1 MNINKQRQITL
12 ICKDMKLK
20 LRDARDHLK
29 KLKRRK
35 VKAVK
40 MIYSEFGVEKGKLV
54 KDKLEE
60 ITEKLKKEILKK
72 NSRKTEHL
80 STKFHPDQNVL
91 PDNLSRYSDA
101 SVFSTRV
108 CEDEEYTFQQPLVY
122 GDLNFDEDEV
132 SALLLNPKF
141 AVYDLLDE
149 EDFEVKIETCLAKMR
164 WNKMIKDE
172 DEEST
177 SKDEQELNE
186 IVDAKSRQIYDSE
199 TKTFD
204 MRKLRGTDVKQNT
217 YVHLPKSQGV
227 QYESGL
233 EK

>member
-1 MNINKQRQITL
+1 MW
-12 ICKDMKLK
+12 C
-20 LRDARDHLK
+20 
-29 KLKRRK
+29 
-35 VKAVK
+35 
-40 MIYSEFGVEKGKLV
+40 
-54 KDKLEE
+54 
-60 ITEKLKKEILKK
+60 
-72 NSRKTEHL
+72 
-80 STKFHPDQNVL
+80 VL
-91 PDNLSRYSDA
+91 PNYLRRYRNA
-101 SVFSTRV
+101 SVFSTGV

-132 SALLLNPKF
+132 SALLLDPKF

-149 EDFEVKIETCLAKMR
+149 EDFEVEIETCLAKMR
-164 WNKMIKDE
+164 WNKMNKDE